1 MENTFGAVNLSDPT
15 LVTGANSFLFGK
27 QYNYLTPLT
36 QTVNLTVQDQFTPRD
51 SISVGY
57 VGTFGRH
64 LDVYGSHNSTTEIL
78 PTGVNAQPY
87 SPIPNLAGGSQF
99 LQSIGKTN
107 YSSLQT
113 TYQHQF
119 KNDLVLLAN
128 YTYGKCMSDD
138 NGKNGT
144 LSITNQLRAEWL
156 PGFGIGRDFTL
167 CSGDATHLVHVSGEY
182 ALPFGRGN
190 RFLSNIPKWADAV
203 IGGWQINY
211 IYTYHS
217 GEPINIGCPVATT
230 SNYGCNA
237 NRIPGV
243 NPYAGPHNETQWLN
257 PAAFAQPPKATAIGQ
272 TDFSPLGSSANQVR
286 GPGYSDLDSSIFK
299 NFATGK
305 GTSLQFRLETF
316 NTLNNVQFNAPGQLN
331 FKNLTAFSSITGTGA
346 ARTGQLAAKLFF

>member
-1 MENTFGAVNLSDPT
+1 
-15 LVTGANSFLFGK
+15 
-27 QYNYLTPLT
+27 
-36 QTVNLTVQDQFTPRD
+36 VQDQFTNRD
-51 SISVGY
+51 SIEVGY
-57 VGTFGRH
+57 VGTFGKN
-64 LDVYGSHNSTTEIL
+64 LDAYGRHNSPTEIL
-78 PTGVNAQPY
+78 PPGVNESGYVPF
-87 SPIPNLAGGSQF
+87 PRLAINSQY
-99 LQSIGKTN
+99 LQTISLSN
-107 YSSLQT
+107 YNSLQT

-119 KNDLVLLAN
+119 KNNLVLLAN
-128 YTYGKCMSDD
+128 YTYGKCMS
-138 NGKNGT
+138 NEGGQ
-144 LSITNQLRAEWL
+144 LSQGFRAEWL

-257 PAAFAQPPKATAIGQ
+257 PAAFAQPPKATTIGQ

-305 GTSLQFRLETF
+305 GTSLQFRFETF
-316 NTLNNVQFNAPGQLN
+316 NTLNNVQFNNPGQLN
-331 FKNLTAFSSITGTGA
+331 FSNPAAFSSITGTNP
-346 ARTGQLAAKLFF
+346 ARIGQLAAKLFF